1 MANKYIIQQGGATYD
16 PTDYEGKYN
25 EVVAKLDELF
35 ADITEETTTQ
45 TNMYGTQ
52 YKVQF
57 RKNEL
62 LPKLSPMQVTAKL
75 NECLRS
81 YRPLS
86 LAEVHNFT
94 PDDLQNAFVWFMRL
108 TSYINQYLTFVTD
121 KQMFCAFLGTTVAV
135 YNDLLAEPAY
145 GEILGGVEDY
155 LISLN
160 FTASQSGLTDTKM
173 TMAKLQTNS
182 QGHGLTKQIDSIPNV
197 TINVLN
203 KGKIDENLAKFK
215 ALAGGVNNGGKKK

>member
-1 MANKYIIQQGGATYD
+1 MGKHYIIDGD
-16 PTDYEGKYN
+16 NIIEPTDYEGKYN

-45 TNMYGTQ
+45 TNMYGTP

-75 NECLRS
+75 NECLRL

-86 LAEVHNFT
+86 LAEVHTFSA
-94 PDDLQNAFVWFMRL
+94 DDLQNAFVWFMRL

-135 YNDLLAEPAY
+135 YNDLLGEPAY
-145 GEILGGVEDY
+145 AEVLGGVEDY

-160 FTASQSGLTDTKM
+160 FTASQSGLTDSKM

-182 QGHGLTKQIDSIPNV
+182 QGHGLTKQMDSLPNV
-197 TINVLN
+197 TINLLD
-203 KGKIDENLAKFK
+203 KGKVNERLAKFK
-215 ALAGGVNNGGKKK
+215 ALTGGGNNGGKKK